1 MIQTEQLSS
10 DTIMF
15 HVRGPFPPTAAK
27 ELSLTVFRSH
37 RLGFK
42 TFLVNLSQV
51 YFLDTQGTHQLALIG
66 NGLQEKGCSWR
77 VIRPLFS
84 AGKQLI
90 LRTSL
95 QEFPQASW
103 N

>member
-15 HVRGPFPPTAAK
+15 HVRGSFPHSEAK
-27 ELSLTVFRSH
+27 ELGLTVFRSH

-42 TFLVNLSQV
+42 TFLINLSQV
-51 YFLDTQGTHQLALIG
+51 ALLDSQGTRQIDIIAK
-66 NGLQEKGCSWR
+66 GLQENGCTWR
-77 VIRPLFS
+77 VILPPFS
-84 AGKQLI
+84 KGDQLI

-95 QEFPQASW
+95 QHFPHAMW

>member
-1 MIQTEQLSS
+1 MIQTEQLSP

-15 HVRGPFPPTAAK
+15 HVRGSFPHSVAK
-27 ELSLTVFRSH
+27 ELSLLVFRSH

-42 TFLVNLSQV
+42 VFLVNLSEV
-51 YFLDTQGTHQLALIG
+51 YFLDRQGTHQLALIG
-66 NGLQEKGCSWR
+66 QGLQENGCTWR
-77 VIRPLFS
+77 VIQPPFS
-84 AGKQLI
+84 AGRQLI

-95 QEFPQASW
+95 QQFPQAMW